1 MCAVYKIVHR
11 ATGKCYV
18 GSSVDHERRWRRHRE
33 DLQGDRHHNTALLR
47 AWKKYGP
54 EAFDFEVVEECSA
67 ARVRERERNWIN
79 ELAPA
84 YKSLA
89 CPDEG
94 ILKHSDEAKRKMSE
108 AQRRRWAGRREQ
120 GTDKLSAQHRARI
133 ASAHIG
139 IRPGEEARQKMSEA
153 ARRRGPPVLSEDARE
168 RGAEKQRGKVL
179 SEDHKVRLREAR
191 RRWLTSNRSGQRSTV
206 LE

>member
-11 ATGKCYV
+11 ATGRCYV

-54 EAFDFEVVEECSA
+54 EAFDFEVLEECSA
-67 ARVRERERNWIN
+67 GRLRERERYWIN

-84 YKSLA
+84 YNSLS
-89 CPDEG
+89 CVDDG
-94 ILKHSDEAKRKMSE
+94 ILRHSDEARRKMSE
-108 AQRRRWAGRREQ
+108 AQRRRWADRRKL

-133 ASAHIG
+133 AAAHIG
-139 IRPGEEARQKMSEA
+139 IRPSEEARQKMSEA
-153 ARRRGPPVLSEDARE
+153 ALRRGPPELSQEAR
-168 RGAEKQRGKVL
+168 RRSAEKQRGKVL
-179 SEDHKVRLREAR
+179 SEQHRSRLQEAR
-191 RRWLTSNRSGQRSTV
+191 QRWLRANRSTV
-206 LE
+206 KRTGD